1 MYYML
6 QTVLQITL
14 GIWIFSFLAGI
25 MYRSTLDFFTVVI
38 SKPNTNNSQQNACYK
53 SLYPT
58 SLLLRKCY
66 KVNSKLVDF
75 ALLK

>member
-1 MYYML
+1 MYYIL

-38 SKPNTNNSQQNACYK
+38 SKPNTNNSLQNACYK
-53 SLYPT
+53 SLYTT